1 MINARRCINK
11 EVYRIS
17 VWHNVVQLSE
27 KVYLLQ
33 RSMAK
38 KEVEVEKET
47 YKRGDEAVELQAN
60 RIILWGNKLVEQ
72 RALFANEICERFCE
86 RANGCVTIERVC
98 DTLRY

>member
-47 YKRGDEAVELQAN
+47 YQRDDEAVEL
-60 RIILWGNKLVEQ
+60 
-72 RALFANEICERFCE
+72 
-86 RANGCVTIERVC
+86 
-98 DTLRY
+98 